1 MISSISQIKLKQKEI
16 IFKIKKYINKECS
29 SDNDFFYKE
38 QNYFINWAETEG
50 KFKLISV
57 IKNLINF
64 TLIDRLKFFFIK
76 IIHQEQDYEIIDNS
90 KIDCNYNN
98 LVFSYFSKNDF
109 VNSTIIDRFF
119 SDNTL
124 KNKKSLWILLYQGND
139 KIKLNK
145 KYNNII
151 ILKKKNFI
159 NNKIYFFLL
168 ILRFLIFL
176 KKINFKKN
184 KLYSSINLI
193 LDKIINNNKINF
205 FFYSFESQPLQHY
218 IKFLVNKIN
227 PSIKCLAYL
236 HTALPALPTEFIL
249 SEFTQHDL
257 ISHGNVNKIILKK
270 LGWKNKNF
278 ILNKSFRYKK
288 RDKTFFRNKIFLPY
302 DFKDSLYIFKQIKK
316 IINYKKMNIYSS
328 FEIVNHPFMTNSKKH
343 LNLIKNLN
351 KIMIDNKSKINNFC
365 LCVGSTATIIES
377 LENGIDVVHLVNEPI
392 FEVYTSFFWKHLK
405 TKFLEKNIFLYSLKK
420 KNSYISFGTHNE
432 FLRFQKKL
440 SVNSFQKYN

>member
-205 FFYSFESQPLQHY
+205 FIYPFESQPLQHY

>member
-193 LDKIINNNKINF
+193 LDKIINNNKISF
-205 FFYSFESQPLQHY
+205 FIYPFESQPLQHY

-288 RDKTFFRNKIFLPY
+288 RDKNFFRNKIFLPY

-351 KIMIDNKSKINNFC
+351 EIMIDNKSKINNFC

-377 LENGIDVVHLVNEPI
+377 LENGVDVVHLVNEPI

>member
-1 MISSISQIKLKQKEI
+1 
-16 IFKIKKYINKECS
+16 
-29 SDNDFFYKE
+29 
-38 QNYFINWAETEG
+38 
-50 KFKLISV
+50 
-57 IKNLINF
+57 
-64 TLIDRLKFFFIK
+64 
-76 IIHQEQDYEIIDNS
+76 
-90 KIDCNYNN
+90 
-98 LVFSYFSKNDF
+98 
-109 VNSTIIDRFF
+109 
-119 SDNTL
+119 
-124 KNKKSLWILLYQGND
+124 LLYQGND

-168 ILRFLIFL
+168 IFRFLIFL

-193 LDKIINNNKINF
+193 LDKIINNNKISF
-205 FFYSFESQPLQHY
+205 FIYPFESQPLQHY

-302 DFKDSLYIFKQIKK
+302 DFKDSLHIFKQIKK

-343 LNLIKNLN
+343 LNLIKNL
-351 KIMIDNKSKINNFC
+351 KEIMIDNKSKINNFC

-377 LENGIDVVHLVNEPI
+377 LENGVDVVHLVNEPI

-420 KNSYISFGTHNE
+420 KDSYISFGTHNE

>member
-1 MISSISQIKLKQKEI
+1 MITSISQIKLKQKEI
-16 IFKIKKYINKECS
+16 IFKVKKYINKEFS

-193 LDKIINNNKINF
+193 LDKIINNNKISF
-205 FFYSFESQPLQHY
+205 FIYPFESQPLQHY

-249 SEFTQHDL
+249 SESTQHDL

-302 DFKDSLYIFKQIKK
+302 DFKDSLHIFKQIKK

-351 KIMIDNKSKINNFC
+351 EIMIDNKSKINNFC

-377 LENGIDVVHLVNEPI
+377 LENGVDVVHLVNEPI